1 MKLLTRFLVIY
12 FLLHTNVN
20 ANAFSEVFGSEGAA
34 GINNSKIRSL
44 SYTFQYFTLIGS
56 VGYLAKQLFESG
68 YLSPIGLVPDSIN
81 NLSPLAYKNNF
92 NFSLHDAKV
101 VSVNAKVDQMNIIN
115 DYKRSLANNK
125 FSFKS
130 IELRNNSNFFK
141 SETYKNQRDK
151 LIDRYL
157 NE

>member
-1 MKLLTRFLVIY
+1 MKLLTKFLIIF
-12 FLLHTNVN
+12 FLLHTNVK
-20 ANAFSEVFGSEGAA
+20 ASTFSEVFGSEGAA
-34 GINNSKIRSL
+34 GINNPKIRDL
-44 SYTFQYFTLIGS
+44 SFTLQYFTLVGS
-56 VGYLAKQLFESG
+56 VGYIAKQLFESG

-92 NFSLHDAKV
+92 NFSPYDAKV
-101 VSVNAKVDQMNIIN
+101 FSVNAKVDQMNIIN

-130 IELRNNSNFFK
+130 IERRNNSNFFK
-141 SETYKNQRDK
+141 SETYKNQRDN

-157 NE
+157 SE